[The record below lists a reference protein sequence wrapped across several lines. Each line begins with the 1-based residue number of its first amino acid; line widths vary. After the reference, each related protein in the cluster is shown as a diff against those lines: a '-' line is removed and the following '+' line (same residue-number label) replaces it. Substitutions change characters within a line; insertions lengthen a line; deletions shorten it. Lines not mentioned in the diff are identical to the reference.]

1 MREMKS
7 MQKKWVELFEKVIGR
22 KPSPEEFMAGKACGF
37 DLKQIRSIAGN
48 TPVEEVA
55 PVEELEV
62 KPVEEV
68 KNVDPLLA
76 ARQAWLQHFEE
87 TYGRKPSAEEFTAAK
102 SQNFEFFV
110 GPVPEAEF
118 ATPDSTE
125 ETQEY
130 VAQEPTQEF
139 APPLAAEQTQVYP
152 EANFTEALPAQ
163 EKQKAPKKQK
173 TKSGKKGSKKKIGII
188 AALILLVI
196 ALVATFFYF
205 QFTTRVEVTA
215 DQFIKAVD
223 TKDYREAADLLSTDS
238 DKWTKDEAESFITSM
253 EDQGIDIGTELN
265 KIIDNGGEGSY
276 TDKSGNKIF
285 GLEKADKKFGIFQEY
300 RVASYPVQVKVK
312 TNLDQAKLKVA
323 ANKTVTLK
331 KDAVTDLG
339 SFHYNTKEMEL
350 TAKTEVGNVTSKIHL
365 NPKKATKNN
374 LELQLN
380 SEKRNLEVEFPDEV
394 ENPTDVKVVVNGKEV
409 GTSTTFEVDSI
420 PYQEIEVHAVFNMN
434 GETYTTEKA
443 KVTIEEGENDPI
455 ELKLAKD
462 TLKRI
467 KSAQDAKKAQAAKEE
482 QNRTLAEEFLKEYR
496 DAVFSSVSNRNNTY
510 SKYYDTQSQAYKDM
524 VEFTTGD
531 GVRKAKIDYYTPGAL
546 DIQSVTE
553 ENGVVTIKTYEDFT
567 VHYTDSHPDSQN
579 RKYKTYTLKK
589 VGASYVITDIVVTK
603 ES

>member
-1 MREMKS
+1 

-37 DLKQIRSIAGN
+37 DLKQIQSIAGN
-48 TPVEEVA
+48 AQSEEVA
-55 PVEELEV
+55 PVEEPVVE
-62 KPVEEV
+62 PVEEV

-118 ATPDSTE
+118 ANPDATE
-125 ETQEY
+125 VTQEY
-130 VAQEPTQEF
+130 VPQQPTQEYT
-139 APPLAAEQTQVYP
+139 APLAAEQTQVFAGP
-152 EANFTEALPAQ
+152 NVTEAGPVQ
-163 EKQKAPKKQK
+163 KKQKAPK
-173 TKSGKKGSKKKIGII
+173 TKGGKKLSKKKIGII
-188 AALILLVI
+188 SAIAVLVI
-196 ALVATFFYF
+196 ALVAAFFYF
-205 QFTTRVEVTA
+205 QSTTRVEVTA
-215 DQFIKAVD
+215 DKFIKAVD
-223 TKDYREAADLLSTDS
+223 TKDYREAADLLSTDN

-253 EDQGIDIGTELN
+253 EDQGVDIGTELN

>member
-1 MREMKS
+1 

-37 DLKQIRSIAGN
+37 DLKQIQSIAGN
-48 TPVEEVA
+48 APEENLSPVEEPVLE
-55 PVEELEV
+55 PVEEA
-62 KPVEEV
+62 

-102 SQNFEFFV
+102 SQNFEFFA

-118 ATPDSTE
+118 VITDSTE

-130 VAQEPTQEF
+130 VPQQPTQEYTT
-139 APPLAAEQTQVYP
+139 PLAAEQTQVFTGP
-152 EANFTEALPAQ
+152 NVTEASPAQ
-163 EKQKAPKKQK
+163 KKQKAPK
-173 TKSGKKGSKKKIGII
+173 TKSGKKLSKKKIGII
-188 AALILLVI
+188 SSLAVLVI
-196 ALVATFFYF
+196 ALVAAFFYF
-205 QFTTRVEVTA
+205 QSTTRVEVTA
-215 DQFIKAVD
+215 DKFIKAVD
-223 TKDYREAADLLSTDS
+223 TKDYREAADLLSTDN

-253 EDQGIDIGTELN
+253 EDQGVDIGTELN

>member
-1 MREMKS
+1 

-37 DLKQIRSIAGN
+37 DLKQIQSIAGN
-48 TPVEEVA
+48 APEEVA
-55 PVEELEV
+55 PVEEPVLE
-62 KPVEEV
+62 PVEEV

-118 ATPDSTE
+118 VTPDATE

-130 VAQEPTQEF
+130 VPQQQTQEYT
-139 APPLAAEQTQVYP
+139 APLAAEQTQVFAGP
-152 EANFTEALPAQ
+152 NVTEAGPAQ
-163 EKQKAPKKQK
+163 KKQKAPK
-173 TKSGKKGSKKKIGII
+173 TKGEKKLSKKKIGII
-188 AALILLVI
+188 SAIAVLVI
-196 ALVATFFYF
+196 ALVAAFFYF
-205 QFTTRVEVTA
+205 QSTTRVEVTA
-215 DQFIKAVD
+215 DKFIKAVD
-223 TKDYREAADLLSTDS
+223 TKDYREAADLLSTDN

-253 EDQGIDIGTELN
+253 EDQGVDIGTELN

-467 KSAQDAKKAQAAKEE
+467 KSAQDAKKEQAAKEE

>member
-1 MREMKS
+1 

-37 DLKQIRSIAGN
+37 DLKQIQSIAGN
-48 TPVEEVA
+48 AQSEEVA
-55 PVEELEV
+55 PVEEPVVE
-62 KPVEEV
+62 PVEEV

-118 ATPDSTE
+118 VTPDATE

-130 VAQEPTQEF
+130 VPQQPTQEYT
-139 APPLAAEQTQVYP
+139 APLAAEQTQVFAGP
-152 EANFTEALPAQ
+152 NVTEAGPAQ
-163 EKQKAPKKQK
+163 KKQKASK
-173 TKSGKKGSKKKIGII
+173 TKSGKKLSKKKIGII
-188 AALILLVI
+188 SAIAVLVI
-196 ALVATFFYF
+196 ALVAAFFYF
-205 QFTTRVEVTA
+205 QSTTRVEVTA
-215 DQFIKAVD
+215 DKFIKAVD
-223 TKDYREAADLLSTDS
+223 TKDYREAADLLSTDN

-253 EDQGIDIGTELN
+253 EDQGVDIGTELN

>member
-1 MREMKS
+1 

-37 DLKQIRSIAGN
+37 DLKKIQSIAGN
-48 TPVEEVA
+48 VPAEEVA
-55 PVEELEV
+55 PVEESVVE
-62 KPVEEV
+62 PVEEV

-118 ATPDSTE
+118 ETPDSTE

-130 VAQEPTQEF
+130 VPQQQTKEYTA
-139 APPLAAEQTQVYP
+139 PLAAEQTQVFAGP
-152 EANFTEALPAQ
+152 NVTEAGPAQ
-163 EKQKAPKKQK
+163 KKQKAPK
-173 TKSGKKGSKKKIGII
+173 TKGEKKLSKKKIGII
-188 AALILLVI
+188 SAIAVLVI
-196 ALVATFFYF
+196 ALVAAFFYF
-205 QFTTRVEVTA
+205 QSTTRVEVTA
-215 DQFIKAVD
+215 DKFIKAVD
-223 TKDYREAADLLSTDS
+223 TKDYREAADLLSTDN
-238 DKWTKDEAESFITSM
+238 DKWTKDEAESLITSM
-253 EDQGIDIGTELN
+253 EDQGVDIGTELN

>member
-1 MREMKS
+1 

-37 DLKQIRSIAGN
+37 DLKQIQSIAGN
-48 TPVEEVA
+48 APEENLA
-55 PVEELEV
+55 PVEEPVLE
-62 KPVEEV
+62 PVEEV

-118 ATPDSTE
+118 ANPDSTDV
-125 ETQEY
+125 TQEY
-130 VAQEPTQEF
+130 VPQQPTQEYT
-139 APPLAAEQTQVYP
+139 APLAAEQTQVFAGP
-152 EANFTEALPAQ
+152 NVTEAGPVQ
-163 EKQKAPKKQK
+163 KKQKAPK
-173 TKSGKKGSKKKIGII
+173 TKGGKKLSEKKIGII
-188 AALILLVI
+188 SAIAVLVI
-196 ALVATFFYF
+196 ALVAAFFYF
-205 QFTTRVEVTA
+205 QSTTRVEVTA
-215 DQFIKAVD
+215 DKFIKAVD
-223 TKDYREAADLLSTDS
+223 TKDYREAADLLSTDN

-253 EDQGIDIGTELN
+253 EDQGVDIGTELN

>member
-1 MREMKS
+1 

-37 DLKQIRSIAGN
+37 DLKQIQSIAGN
-48 TPVEEVA
+48 APEENVA
-55 PVEELEV
+55 PVEESVLE
-62 KPVEEV
+62 PVEEV

-102 SQNFEFFV
+102 SQNFEFFA

-118 ATPDSTE
+118 VNTDSTE

-130 VAQEPTQEF
+130 VPQQPTQEYT
-139 APPLAAEQTQVYP
+139 APLATEQTQIFAGPNV
-152 EANFTEALPAQ
+152 TEAGPAQ
-163 EKQKAPKKQK
+163 KKQKAPK
-173 TKSGKKGSKKKIGII
+173 TKGEKKLSKKKIGII
-188 AALILLVI
+188 SAIAVLVI
-196 ALVATFFYF
+196 ALVAAFFYF
-205 QFTTRVEVTA
+205 QSTTRVEVTA
-215 DQFIKAVD
+215 DKFIKAVD
-223 TKDYREAADLLSTDS
+223 TKDYREAADLLSTDN

-253 EDQGIDIGTELN
+253 EDQGVDIGTELN

-285 GLEKADKKFGIFQEY
+285 GLEKADKKFVIFQEY

-339 SFHYNTKEMEL
+339 YFHYNTKEMEL

-482 QNRTLAEEFLKEYR
+482 QNRILAEEFLKEYR

>member
-1 MREMKS
+1 

-205 QFTTRVEVTA
+205 QSTTRVEVTA

-265 KIIDNGGEGSY
+265 KIIDDGGEGTY

-300 RVASYPVQVKVK
+300 RVSSYPIHVKVK

-323 ANKTVTLK
+323 DNKTVTLK
-331 KDAVTDLG
+331 KDEVTDLG
-339 SFHYNTKEMEL
+339 SFHYNAKEMEL

-365 NPKKATKNN
+365 NPKKATKNA

-380 SEKRNLEVEFPDEV
+380 SEKRNLEVEFPEEV

-462 TLKRI
+462 TYKRI
-467 KSAQDAKKAQAAKEE
+467 KSAQDAKKAQEAKEE

-496 DAVFSSVSNRNNTY
+496 EAVFSSVSNRNNTY
-510 SKYYDTQSQAYKDM
+510 SKYYDTQSQAYKEM

>member
-1 MREMKS
+1 

-37 DLKQIRSIAGN
+37 DLKQIQSIAGN
-48 TPVEEVA
+48 APEENLA
-55 PVEELEV
+55 PVEEPVLE
-62 KPVEEV
+62 PVEEV

-130 VAQEPTQEF
+130 VPQQQTQEYT
-139 APPLAAEQTQVYP
+139 APLAAEQTQVFADP
-152 EANFTEALPAQ
+152 NVTEAGPAQ
-163 EKQKAPKKQK
+163 KKQKAPK
-173 TKSGKKGSKKKIGII
+173 TKGEKKLSKKKIGII
-188 AALILLVI
+188 SAIAVLVI
-196 ALVATFFYF
+196 ALVAAFFYF
-205 QFTTRVEVTA
+205 QSTTRVEVTA
-215 DQFIKAVD
+215 DKFIKAVD
-223 TKDYREAADLLSTDS
+223 TKDYREAADLLSTDN

-253 EDQGIDIGTELN
+253 EDQGVDIGTELN

-455 ELKLAKD
+455 ELKLAND

>member
-1 MREMKS
+1 

-37 DLKQIRSIAGN
+37 DLKQIQSIAGN
-48 TPVEEVA
+48 APEEVA
-55 PVEELEV
+55 PVEEPVLE
-62 KPVEEV
+62 PVEEV

-118 ATPDSTE
+118 VTPDATE
-125 ETQEY
+125 ETQKY
-130 VAQEPTQEF
+130 VPQQQTQEYT
-139 APPLAAEQTQVYP
+139 APLAAEQTQVFAGP
-152 EANFTEALPAQ
+152 NVTEAGPAQ
-163 EKQKAPKKQK
+163 KKQKAPK
-173 TKSGKKGSKKKIGII
+173 TKGEKKLSKKKIGII
-188 AALILLVI
+188 SAIAVLVI
-196 ALVATFFYF
+196 ALVAAFFYF
-205 QFTTRVEVTA
+205 QSTTRVEVTA
-215 DQFIKAVD
+215 DKFIKAVD
-223 TKDYREAADLLSTDS
+223 TKDYREAADLLSTDN
-238 DKWTKDEAESFITSM
+238 DKWTKDEAESLITSM
-253 EDQGIDIGTELN
+253 EDQGVDIGTELN

-467 KSAQDAKKAQAAKEE
+467 KSAQDAKKEQAAKEE

>member
-1 MREMKS
+1 

-37 DLKQIRSIAGN
+37 DLKQIQSIAGN
-48 TPVEEVA
+48 APEENLSPVEE
-55 PVEELEV
+55 PVLE
-62 KPVEEV
+62 PVEEV

-205 QFTTRVEVTA
+205 QSTTRVEVTA

-265 KIIDNGGEGSY
+265 KIIDDGGEGTY

-300 RVASYPVQVKVK
+300 RVSSYPIHVKVK

-323 ANKTVTLK
+323 DNKTVTLK
-331 KDAVTDLG
+331 KDEVTDLG
-339 SFHYNTKEMEL
+339 SFHYNAKEMEL

-365 NPKKATKNN
+365 NPKKATKNA

-380 SEKRNLEVEFPDEV
+380 SEKRNLEVEFPEEV

-462 TLKRI
+462 TYKRI
-467 KSAQDAKKAQAAKEE
+467 KSAQDAKKAQEAKEE

-496 DAVFSSVSNRNNTY
+496 EAVFSSVSNRNNTY
-510 SKYYDTQSQAYKDM
+510 SKYYDTQSQAYKEM

>member
-1 MREMKS
+1 

-22 KPSPEEFMAGKACGF
+22 KPSPEEFMTGKACGF
-37 DLKQIRSIAGN
+37 DLKQIQSIAGN
-48 TPVEEVA
+48 TSIEGVA

-62 KPVEEV
+62 EPVEEV

-110 GPVPEAEF
+110 GPVPEAKF

-205 QFTTRVEVTA
+205 QSTTRVEVTA

-253 EDQGIDIGTELN
+253 EDQGIDIATELN
-265 KIIDNGGEGSY
+265 KIIDDGGEGTY

-603 ES
+603 GS

>member
-1 MREMKS
+1 

-37 DLKQIRSIAGN
+37 DLKQIQSIAGN
-48 TPVEEVA
+48 APEENLA
-55 PVEELEV
+55 PVEEPVLE
-62 KPVEEV
+62 PVEEV
-68 KNVDPLLA
+68 KNIDLLLA

-118 ATPDSTE
+118 ANPDSTDV
-125 ETQEY
+125 TQEY
-130 VAQEPTQEF
+130 VPQQPTQEYT
-139 APPLAAEQTQVYP
+139 APLAAEQTQVFAGP
-152 EANFTEALPAQ
+152 NVTEAGPVQ
-163 EKQKAPKKQK
+163 KKQKAPK
-173 TKSGKKGSKKKIGII
+173 TKGGKKLSEKKIGII
-188 AALILLVI
+188 SAIAVLVI
-196 ALVATFFYF
+196 ALVAAFFYF
-205 QFTTRVEVTA
+205 QSTTRVEVTA
-215 DQFIKAVD
+215 DKFIKAVD
-223 TKDYREAADLLSTDS
+223 TKDYREAADLLSTDN

-253 EDQGIDIGTELN
+253 EDQGVDIGTELN

-409 GTSTTFEVDSI
+409 GTSTAFEVDSI

>member
-1 MREMKS
+1 

-37 DLKQIRSIAGN
+37 DLKQIQYIAGN
-48 TPVEEVA
+48 APAEEVA
-55 PVEELEV
+55 PVEEPVVE
-62 KPVEEV
+62 PVEEV

-76 ARQAWLQHFEE
+76 PRQAWLQHFEE

-130 VAQEPTQEF
+130 VPQQQTKEYTA
-139 APPLAAEQTQVYP
+139 PLAAEQTQVFAGP
-152 EANFTEALPAQ
+152 NVTEAGPAQ
-163 EKQKAPKKQK
+163 KKQKAPK
-173 TKSGKKGSKKKIGII
+173 TKGEKKLSKKKIGII
-188 AALILLVI
+188 SAIAVLVI
-196 ALVATFFYF
+196 ALVAAFFYF
-205 QFTTRVEVTA
+205 QSTTRVEVTA
-215 DQFIKAVD
+215 DKFIKAVD
-223 TKDYREAADLLSTDS
+223 TKDYREAADLLSTDN
-238 DKWTKDEAESFITSM
+238 DKWTKDEAESFITSL
-253 EDQGIDIGTELN
+253 EDQGVDIGTELN

-394 ENPTDVKVVVNGKEV
+394 ENPTDVKVVANGKEV

>member
-1 MREMKS
+1 

-37 DLKQIRSIAGN
+37 DLKKIQSIAGN
-48 TPVEEVA
+48 VPAEEVA
-55 PVEELEV
+55 PVEESVVE
-62 KPVEEV
+62 PVEEV

-102 SQNFEFFV
+102 SQNFEFFA

-118 ATPDSTE
+118 VNPDSTE

-130 VAQEPTQEF
+130 VPQQPTQEYT
-139 APPLAAEQTQVYP
+139 APLATEQTQVFDGST
-152 EANFTEALPAQ
+152 FTEASQAQ
-163 EKQKAPKKQK
+163 KKPKAPK
-173 TKSGKKGSKKKIGII
+173 TKSGKKLSKKKIGII
-188 AALILLVI
+188 SAIAVLVI
-196 ALVATFFYF
+196 ALVAAFFYF
-205 QFTTRVEVTA
+205 QSTTRVEVTA
-215 DQFIKAVD
+215 DKFIKAVD
-223 TKDYREAADLLSTDS
+223 TKDYREAADLLSTDN
-238 DKWTKDEAESFITSM
+238 DKWTKDEAESLITSM
-253 EDQGIDIGTELN
+253 EDQGVDIGTELN

-285 GLEKADKKFGIFQEY
+285 GLEKAEKKFGIFQEY

-443 KVTIEEGENDPI
+443 KVAIEEGENDPI

>member
-1 MREMKS
+1 

-37 DLKQIRSIAGN
+37 DLKQIQSIAGN
-48 TPVEEVA
+48 TSIEGVA

-62 KPVEEV
+62 EPVEEV

-102 SQNFEFFV
+102 NQNFEFFV
-110 GPVPEAEF
+110 GPVPEAKF

-205 QFTTRVEVTA
+205 QSTTRVEVTA

-253 EDQGIDIGTELN
+253 EDQGIDIATELN
-265 KIIDNGGEGSY
+265 KIIDDGGEGTY

-300 RVASYPVQVKVK
+300 RVSSYPIHVKVK

-323 ANKTVTLK
+323 DNKTVTLK
-331 KDAVTDLG
+331 KDEVTDLG
-339 SFHYNTKEMEL
+339 SFHYKAKEMEL

-365 NPKKATKNN
+365 NPKKATKNA

-380 SEKRNLEVEFPDEV
+380 SEKRNLEVEFPEEV

-510 SKYYDTQSQAYKDM
+510 SKYYDTQSQAYKEM

>member
-1 MREMKS
+1 

-37 DLKQIRSIAGN
+37 DLKKIQSIAGN
-48 TPVEEVA
+48 APAEEVA
-55 PVEELEV
+55 PVEESVVE
-62 KPVEEV
+62 PVEEV

-118 ATPDSTE
+118 ATLDATE

-130 VAQEPTQEF
+130 VPQQPTQEYTT
-139 APPLAAEQTQVYP
+139 PLAAEQTQVFAGP
-152 EANFTEALPAQ
+152 NVTEAGPAQ
-163 EKQKAPKKQK
+163 KKQKALK
-173 TKSGKKGSKKKIGII
+173 TKGGKKLSKKKIGII
-188 AALILLVI
+188 SAIAVLVI
-196 ALVATFFYF
+196 ALVAAFFYF
-205 QFTTRVEVTA
+205 QSTTRVEVTA
-215 DQFIKAVD
+215 DKFIKAVD
-223 TKDYREAADLLSTDS
+223 TKDYREAADLLSTDN
-238 DKWTKDEAESFITSM
+238 DKWTKDEAESLITSM
-253 EDQGIDIGTELN
+253 EDQGVDIGTEFN

>member
-1 MREMKS
+1 

-37 DLKQIRSIAGN
+37 DLKQIQSIEGN
-48 TPVEEVA
+48 APAEEVA
-55 PVEELEV
+55 PVEEPVVE
-62 KPVEEV
+62 PVEEV

-87 TYGRKPSAEEFTAAK
+87 TYGRKPNAEEFTAAK

-118 ATPDSTE
+118 VNTDSTE
-125 ETQEY
+125 EIQEYVPQQPTQEY
-130 VAQEPTQEF
+130 TA
-139 APPLAAEQTQVYP
+139 PLATEQTQVFTGP
-152 EANFTEALPAQ
+152 NVTEASQAQ
-163 EKQKAPKKQK
+163 KKPKAPK
-173 TKSGKKGSKKKIGII
+173 TKSGKKLSKKKIGII
-188 AALILLVI
+188 SAIAVLVI
-196 ALVATFFYF
+196 ALVAAFFYF
-205 QFTTRVEVTA
+205 QSTTRVEVTA
-215 DQFIKAVD
+215 DKFIKAVD
-223 TKDYREAADLLSTDS
+223 TKDYREAADLLSTDN
-238 DKWTKDEAESFITSM
+238 DKWTKDEAESLITSM
-253 EDQGIDIGTELN
+253 EDQGVDIGTELN
-265 KIIDNGGEGSY
+265 KIIDNGGEGTY

-323 ANKTVTLK
+323 TNKTVTLK

-443 KVTIEEGENDPI
+443 KVAIEEGENDPI

>member
-1 MREMKS
+1 

-37 DLKQIRSIAGN
+37 DLKKIQSIAGN
-48 TPVEEVA
+48 APAEEVA
-55 PVEELEV
+55 PVEEPVVE
-62 KPVEEV
+62 PVEEV

-118 ATPDSTE
+118 ATLDATE
-125 ETQEY
+125 VTQEY
-130 VAQEPTQEF
+130 VPQQPTQEYT
-139 APPLAAEQTQVYP
+139 APLAAEQTQVFAGP
-152 EANFTEALPAQ
+152 NVTEAGPAQ
-163 EKQKAPKKQK
+163 KKQK
-173 TKSGKKGSKKKIGII
+173 TPKTKGGKKLSKKKIGII
-188 AALILLVI
+188 SAIAVLVI
-196 ALVATFFYF
+196 ALVAAFFYF
-205 QFTTRVEVTA
+205 QSTTRVEVTA
-215 DQFIKAVD
+215 DKFIKAVD
-223 TKDYREAADLLSTDS
+223 TKDYREAADLLSTDN

-253 EDQGIDIGTELN
+253 EDQGVDIGTELN

>member
-1 MREMKS
+1 

-37 DLKQIRSIAGN
+37 DLKQIQSIAGN
-48 TPVEEVA
+48 APEENLSPVEE
-55 PVEELEV
+55 PVLE
-62 KPVEEV
+62 PVEEV

-110 GPVPEAEF
+110 GPVPEAKF

-163 EKQKAPKKQK
+163 EKQKAPKKQN

-205 QFTTRVEVTA
+205 QSTTRVEVTA

-253 EDQGIDIGTELN
+253 EDQGIDIATELN
-265 KIIDNGGEGSY
+265 KIIDDGGEGTY

>member
-1 MREMKS
+1 

-37 DLKQIRSIAGN
+37 DLKQIQSIAGN
-48 TPVEEVA
+48 TPAEEVA
-55 PVEELEV
+55 PVEEPVLE
-62 KPVEEV
+62 PVEEV

-76 ARQAWLQHFEE
+76 TRQAWLQHFEE

-118 ATPDSTE
+118 ANPDSTE
-125 ETQEY
+125 VTQEY
-130 VAQEPTQEF
+130 VPQQPTQEYT
-139 APPLAAEQTQVYP
+139 APLAAEQTQVFAGP
-152 EANFTEALPAQ
+152 NVTEAGPAQ
-163 EKQKAPKKQK
+163 KKQKAPK
-173 TKSGKKGSKKKIGII
+173 TKSGKKLSKKKIGII
-188 AALILLVI
+188 SAISVLVI
-196 ALVATFFYF
+196 ALVAAFFYF
-205 QFTTRVEVTA
+205 QSTTRVEVTA
-215 DQFIKAVD
+215 DKFIKAVD
-223 TKDYREAADLLSTDS
+223 TKDYREAADLLSTDN
-238 DKWTKDEAESFITSM
+238 DKWTKDEAEIFITSM
-253 EDQGIDIGTELN
+253 EDQGVDIGTELN

>member
-1 MREMKS
+1 

-37 DLKQIRSIAGN
+37 DLKQIQSIAGN
-48 TPVEEVA
+48 TSIEGVA

-62 KPVEEV
+62 EPVEEV

-110 GPVPEAEF
+110 GPVPESEF
-118 ATPDSTE
+118 ATPDATE

-205 QFTTRVEVTA
+205 QSTTRVEVTA

-253 EDQGIDIGTELN
+253 EDQGIDIATELN
-265 KIIDNGGEGSY
+265 KIIDDGGEGTY

>member
-1 MREMKS
+1 

-37 DLKQIRSIAGN
+37 DLKQIQSIAGN
-48 TPVEEVA
+48 APEENLA
-55 PVEELEV
+55 PVEEPVLE
-62 KPVEEV
+62 PVEEV

-118 ATPDSTE
+118 VNPDSTE

-130 VAQEPTQEF
+130 VPQQPTQEYT
-139 APPLAAEQTQVYP
+139 APLATEQTQVFDGST
-152 EANFTEALPAQ
+152 FTEASQAQ
-163 EKQKAPKKQK
+163 KKPKAPK
-173 TKSGKKGSKKKIGII
+173 TKSGKKLSKKKIGII
-188 AALILLVI
+188 SAIAVLVI
-196 ALVATFFYF
+196 ALVAAFFYF
-205 QFTTRVEVTA
+205 QSTTRVEVTA
-215 DQFIKAVD
+215 DKFIKAVD
-223 TKDYREAADLLSTDS
+223 TKDYREAADLLSTDN
-238 DKWTKDEAESFITSM
+238 DKWTKDEAESLITSM
-253 EDQGIDIGTELN
+253 EDQGVDIGTELN

-350 TAKTEVGNVTSKIHL
+350 TAKTEVGNVTSKIHI

>member
-1 MREMKS
+1 

-37 DLKQIRSIAGN
+37 DLKQIQSIAGN
-48 TPVEEVA
+48 TSIEGVA

-62 KPVEEV
+62 EPVEEV

-285 GLEKADKKFGIFQEY
+285 GLEKVDKKFGIFQEY

>member
-1 MREMKS
+1 

-37 DLKQIRSIAGN
+37 DLKQIQSIAGN
-48 TPVEEVA
+48 AQSEEVA
-55 PVEELEV
+55 PVEEPVVE
-62 KPVEEV
+62 PVEEV

-130 VAQEPTQEF
+130 VPQQPTQEF
-139 APPLAAEQTQVYP
+139 TTPLAAEQTQVFAGP
-152 EANFTEALPAQ
+152 NVTEAGPAQ
-163 EKQKAPKKQK
+163 KKPKAPK
-173 TKSGKKGSKKKIGII
+173 TKGGKKLSKKKIGII
-188 AALILLVI
+188 SAIAVLVI
-196 ALVATFFYF
+196 ALVAAFFYF
-205 QFTTRVEVTA
+205 QSTTRVEVTA
-215 DQFIKAVD
+215 DKFIKAVD
-223 TKDYREAADLLSTDS
+223 TKDYREAADLLSTDN

-253 EDQGIDIGTELN
+253 EDQGVDIGTELN

>member
-1 MREMKS
+1 

-37 DLKQIRSIAGN
+37 DLKQIQSIAGN
-48 TPVEEVA
+48 APEENLA
-55 PVEELEV
+55 PVEEPVLE
-62 KPVEEV
+62 PVEVV
-68 KNVDPLLA
+68 KNVDPLLS

-110 GPVPEAEF
+110 RPVPEAKF
-118 ATPDSTE
+118 ANTDSTE

-130 VAQEPTQEF
+130 VPQQPTQEYT
-139 APPLAAEQTQVYP
+139 APLATEQTQVFAGP
-152 EANFTEALPAQ
+152 NVTEAGPAQ
-163 EKQKAPKKQK
+163 KKPKAPK
-173 TKSGKKGSKKKIGII
+173 TKSGKKVSKKKIGII
-188 AALILLVI
+188 SAIAVI
-196 ALVATFFYF
+196 VVALVAAFFYF
-205 QFTTRVEVTA
+205 QSTTRVEVTA
-215 DQFIKAVD
+215 DKFIKAVD
-223 TKDYREAADLLSTDS
+223 TKDYREAADLLSTDN
-238 DKWTKDEAESFITSM
+238 DKWTKDEAESLITSM
-253 EDQGIDIGTELN
+253 EDQGVDIGTELN

-443 KVTIEEGENDPI
+443 RVTIEEGENDPI

>member
-1 MREMKS
+1 

-22 KPSPEEFMAGKACGF
+22 KPSPAEFMAGKACGF
-37 DLKQIRSIAGN
+37 DLKQIQSIAGN
-48 TPVEEVA
+48 APVEEVA
-55 PVEELEV
+55 PVEQPVVEPLEEM
-62 KPVEEV
+62 KR
-68 KNVDPLLA
+68 VDPLQA

-87 TYGRKPSAEEFTAAK
+87 TYGRKPSPDEFTAAK
-102 SQNFEFFV
+102 SQNFEFV
-110 GPVPEAEF
+110 EV
-118 ATPDSTE
+118 ATPQE
-125 ETQEY
+125 EFVVTDDIEKTQEY
-130 VAQEPTQEF
+130 VPQQQTQEYT
-139 APPLAAEQTQVYP
+139 APLAAEQTQVFAGP
-152 EANFTEALPAQ
+152 NVTEAGPAQ
-163 EKQKAPKKQK
+163 KKQKAPK
-173 TKSGKKGSKKKIGII
+173 TKGEKKLSKKKIGII
-188 AALILLVI
+188 SAIAVLVI
-196 ALVATFFYF
+196 ALVAAFFYF
-205 QFTTRVEVTA
+205 QSTTRVEVTA
-215 DQFIKAVD
+215 DKFIKAVD
-223 TKDYREAADLLSTDS
+223 TKDYREAADLLSTDN

-339 SFHYNTKEMEL
+339 SFHYNAKEMEL

-394 ENPTDVKVVVNGKEV
+394 ENPADVKVVVNGKEV

-443 KVTIEEGENDPI
+443 KVTIEEGGNDPI

-567 VHYTDSHPDSQN
+567 VYYTDSHPDSQN

>member
-1 MREMKS
+1 

-22 KPSPEEFMAGKACGF
+22 KPSPAEFMAGKACGF
-37 DLKQIRSIAGN
+37 DLKQIQSIAGN
-48 TPVEEVA
+48 APVEEVA
-55 PVEELEV
+55 PVEQPVVEPLE
-62 KPVEEV
+62 EMMR
-68 KNVDPLLA
+68 VDPLQA

-87 TYGRKPSAEEFTAAK
+87 TYGRKPSPDEFTAAK
-102 SQNFEFFV
+102 SQNFEFV
-110 GPVPEAEF
+110 EV
-118 ATPDSTE
+118 ATPQE
-125 ETQEY
+125 EFVVTDDIEKTQEY

-139 APPLAAEQTQVYP
+139 IPPFATEQTQVFDGP
-152 EANFTEALPAQ
+152 TFTEASPAQ
-163 EKQKAPKKQK
+163 KKPKAPK

-188 AALILLVI
+188 SALAVLVI

-205 QFTTRVEVTA
+205 QSTTRVEVTA
-215 DQFIKAVD
+215 DKFIKAVD
-223 TKDYREAADLLSTDS
+223 TKDYREAADLLSTDT

-253 EDQGIDIGTELN
+253 EDQGVDIGTELN

-300 RVASYPVQVKVK
+300 RVSSYPIHVKVK

-323 ANKTVTLK
+323 TNKTVTLK

-443 KVTIEEGENDPI
+443 KVTIEEGENDAI

>member
-1 MREMKS
+1 

-37 DLKQIRSIAGN
+37 DLKQIQSIAGN
-48 TPVEEVA
+48 APEENLVSVEESV
-55 PVEELEV
+55 LEQ
-62 KPVEEV
+62 VEEV

-102 SQNFEFFV
+102 SQNFEFFA

-118 ATPDSTE
+118 TNPDSTE

-130 VAQEPTQEF
+130 VHQQPTQEYT
-139 APPLAAEQTQVYP
+139 APLATEQTQVFAGP
-152 EANFTEALPAQ
+152 NVTEAGPAQ
-163 EKQKAPKKQK
+163 KKPKAPK
-173 TKSGKKGSKKKIGII
+173 TKSGKKLSKKKIGII
-188 AALILLVI
+188 SAVAVLVI
-196 ALVATFFYF
+196 ALVAAFFYF
-205 QFTTRVEVTA
+205 QSTTRVEVTA
-215 DQFIKAVD
+215 DKFIKAVD
-223 TKDYREAADLLSTDS
+223 TKDYREAADLLSTDN
-238 DKWTKDEAESFITSM
+238 DKWTKDEAESLITSM
-253 EDQGIDIGTELN
+253 EDQGVDIGTELN

-300 RVASYPVQVKVK
+300 RLASYPVQVKVK

>member
-1 MREMKS
+1 

-37 DLKQIRSIAGN
+37 DLKQIQSIAGN

-68 KNVDPLLA
+68 KNVDLLLA

-110 GPVPEAEF
+110 GLVPEAEF

-139 APPLAAEQTQVYP
+139 APPLAAEQTQAYP

-188 AALILLVI
+188 AALVLFVI
-196 ALVATFFYF
+196 ALLAAFFYF
-205 QFTTRVEVTA
+205 QSTTRVEVTA
-215 DQFIKAVD
+215 DKFIKAVD
-223 TKDYREAADLLSTDS
+223 TKDYREAADLLSTDN

-265 KIIDNGGEGSY
+265 KIIDDGGEGTY

-300 RVASYPVQVKVK
+300 RVSSYPIHVKVK

-323 ANKTVTLK
+323 DNKTVTLK
-331 KDAVTDLG
+331 KDEVTDLG
-339 SFHYNTKEMEL
+339 SFHYNAKEMEL

-365 NPKKATKNN
+365 NPKKATKNA

-380 SEKRNLEVEFPDEV
+380 SEKRNLEVEFPEEV

-462 TLKRI
+462 TSKRI
-467 KSAQDAKKAQAAKEE
+467 KSAQDAKKAQEAKEE

-496 DAVFSSVSNRNNTY
+496 EAVFSSVSNRNNTY
-510 SKYYDTQSQAYKDM
+510 SKYYDTQSQAYKEM

>member
-1 MREMKS
+1 

-37 DLKQIRSIAGN
+37 DLKQIQSIAGN
-48 TPVEEVA
+48 APEEVA
-55 PVEELEV
+55 PVEEPVLE
-62 KPVEEV
+62 PVEEV
-68 KNVDPLLA
+68 KNVDSLLA

-110 GPVPEAEF
+110 EPVPEAEF
-118 ATPDSTE
+118 ANPDSTE

-130 VAQEPTQEF
+130 VPQQPTQ
-139 APPLAAEQTQVYP
+139 AYTAPLAADQTKVFAGP
-152 EANFTEALPAQ
+152 NVTEAGPVQ
-163 EKQKAPKKQK
+163 KKQKAPK
-173 TKSGKKGSKKKIGII
+173 TKGEKKLSKKKIGII
-188 AALILLVI
+188 SAIAVLVI
-196 ALVATFFYF
+196 ALVAAFFYF
-205 QFTTRVEVTA
+205 QSTTRVEVTA
-215 DQFIKAVD
+215 DKFIKAVD
-223 TKDYREAADLLSTDS
+223 TKDYREAADLLSTDN

-253 EDQGIDIGTELN
+253 EDQGVDIGTELN

>member
-1 MREMKS
+1 

-37 DLKQIRSIAGN
+37 DLKQIQSIAGN
-48 TPVEEVA
+48 AQSEEVA
-55 PVEELEV
+55 PVEEPVVE
-62 KPVEEV
+62 PVEEV

-130 VAQEPTQEF
+130 VPQQPTQEF
-139 APPLAAEQTQVYP
+139 TTPLAAEQTQVFAGP
-152 EANFTEALPAQ
+152 NVTEAGPAQ
-163 EKQKAPKKQK
+163 KKQKAPK
-173 TKSGKKGSKKKIGII
+173 TKGEKKLSKKKIGII
-188 AALILLVI
+188 SAIAVLVI
-196 ALVATFFYF
+196 ALVAAFFYF
-205 QFTTRVEVTA
+205 QSTTRVEVTA
-215 DQFIKAVD
+215 DKFIKAVD
-223 TKDYREAADLLSTDS
+223 TKDYREAADLLSTDN

>member
-1 MREMKS
+1 

-37 DLKQIRSIAGN
+37 DLKQIQSIAGN
-48 TPVEEVA
+48 APEEVA
-55 PVEELEV
+55 PVEEPVLE
-62 KPVEEV
+62 PVEVV

-110 GPVPEAEF
+110 EPVPEAEF
-118 ATPDSTE
+118 ANPDSTE

-130 VAQEPTQEF
+130 VPQQPTQEYTT
-139 APPLAAEQTQVYP
+139 PLAAEQTQVFAGP
-152 EANFTEALPAQ
+152 NVTEAGPAQ
-163 EKQKAPKKQK
+163 KKQKAPK
-173 TKSGKKGSKKKIGII
+173 TKGEKKLSKKKIGII
-188 AALILLVI
+188 SAIAVLVI
-196 ALVATFFYF
+196 ALVAAFFYF
-205 QFTTRVEVTA
+205 QSQTRVEVTA
-215 DQFIKAVD
+215 DKFIKAVD
-223 TKDYREAADLLSTDS
+223 TKDYREAADLLSTDN

-253 EDQGIDIGTELN
+253 EDQGVDIGTELN

>member
-1 MREMKS
+1 

-37 DLKQIRSIAGN
+37 DLKQIQSIAGN
-48 TPVEEVA
+48 APEEVA
-55 PVEELEV
+55 PVEEPVLE
-62 KPVEEV
+62 PVEEV

-118 ATPDSTE
+118 VTPDATE

-130 VAQEPTQEF
+130 VPQQQTQEYT
-139 APPLAAEQTQVYP
+139 APLAAEQTQVFAGP
-152 EANFTEALPAQ
+152 NVTEAGPAQ
-163 EKQKAPKKQK
+163 KKPKAPK
-173 TKSGKKGSKKKIGII
+173 TKSGKKLSKKKIGII
-188 AALILLVI
+188 SAIAVLVI
-196 ALVATFFYF
+196 ALVAAFFYF
-205 QFTTRVEVTA
+205 QSTTRVEVTA
-215 DQFIKAVD
+215 DKFIKAVD
-223 TKDYREAADLLSTDS
+223 TKDYREAADLLSTDN
-238 DKWTKDEAESFITSM
+238 DKWTKDEAESLITSM
-253 EDQGIDIGTELN
+253 EDQGVDIGTELN

-350 TAKTEVGNVTSKIHL
+350 TAKTEVGNVTSKIHI